1 MKSKGFHPTE
11 IIFSTTTACNLHCQH
26 CFINRTP
33 RRLEIEDAVRLIE
46 NCVANGGKPGAGDKN
61 GTPLPVID
69 RIGFSGGEP
78 FLYMDFLIEV
88 TKAAISH
95 DLMFDQIM
103 TNGDWWHDEDELTDT
118 LQKLYDAGYDGKIGL
133 SWDSYHGQT
142 AVRMETFISTV
153 LEIFGEDSI
162 NIQRVEEDNKGGES
176 LPLARTSLLA
186 TPSPRGMQQSCLSPK
201 TPENSPRVFACK
213 NSIASECERTTPP
226 TDIPVYHLPRTYPSD
241 DSRAWQARRWFKEDY
256 CQGPG
261 NILYV
266 HADGNIAPC
275 CGFANE
281 NPALFIG
288 TIHDNFETIMQKAAA
303 NPLIKICYEKG
314 LSHYRRHGLKK
325 CLRSQGKKL
334 PGTTGENCTL
344 CDFICKL

>member
-1 MKSKGFHPTE
+1 MQKHGFHPTE
-11 IIFSTTTACNLHCQH
+11 IIFSSTTACNLHCEH

-33 RRLEIEDAVRLIE
+33 HKLEIADAVRLIE
-46 NCVANGGKPGAGDKN
+46 SCMEIGGQAGPN
-61 GTPLPVID
+61 GTLLPVID

-95 DLMFDQIM
+95 DLLFDQIM
-103 TNGDWWHDEDELTDT
+103 TNGDWWQNEADLAAT

-142 AVRMETFISTV
+142 TDRMETFIRTV
-153 LEIFGEDSI
+153 QEIFGEDSI
-162 NIQRVEEDNKGGES
+162 NIQTVKDENKGGES
-176 LPLARTSLLA
+176 LPLARTSLLT
-186 TPSPRGMQQSCLSPK
+186 TPSPRGSAPK
-201 TPENSPRVFACK
+201 TPENSPRVFASE
-213 NSIASECERTTPP
+213 NSIASEYERTTPP
-226 TDIPVYHLPRTYPSD
+226 ADIPVYTLPRTYTSD
-241 DSRAWQARRWFKEDY
+241 DPRAWQARHWFKEDY

-288 TIHDNFETIMQKAAA
+288 TIHDSFKTIMQKAAK
-303 NPLIKICYEKG
+303 NPMIKICYEEG

-334 PGTTGENCTL
+334 PGTTGDICTL
-344 CDFICKL
+344 CDFVCKTMSY

>member
-11 IIFSTTTACNLHCQH
+11 IIFSTTTACNLHCEH

-33 RRLEIEDAVRLIE
+33 HRLEITDAVKLIE
-46 NCVANGGKPGAGDKN
+46 SCVESGGQPGPD

-78 FLYMDFLIEV
+78 FLYLDFLVEV

-103 TNGDWWHDEDELTDT
+103 TNGDWWQNETDLTAT
-118 LQKLYDAGYDGKIGL
+118 LQKVYDAGYDGKIGL

-142 AVRMETFISTV
+142 TDRMETFIRKV
-153 LEIFGEDSI
+153 QEIFGEDSI
-162 NIQRVEEDNKGGES
+162 NIQTVEDEKQVVSIRPSDYSTTGDTENAVVEYPHSGCIETTAES
-176 LPLARTSLLA
+176 L
-186 TPSPRGMQQSCLSPK
+186 
-201 TPENSPRVFACK
+201 N
-213 NSIASECERTTPP
+213 
-226 TDIPVYHLPRTYPSD
+226 IPVYHLPRTYTSD
-241 DSRAWQARRWFKEDY
+241 APRAWQARRWFKEDY

-281 NPALFIG
+281 NPQLFIG
-288 TIHDNFETIMQKAAA
+288 TIHDSFEIIMQKAAA
-303 NPLIKICYEKG
+303 NPMIKICYEEG
-314 LSHYRRHGLKK
+314 LSHYRHHGIKK
-325 CLRSQGKKL
+325 SLRSQGKKL
-334 PGTTGENCTL
+334 PGKCSDICSF
-344 CDFICKL
+344 CDFVCRL

>member
-1 MKSKGFHPTE
+1 MRSKGFHPTE
-11 IIFSTTTACNLHCQH
+11 IIFSSTTACNLHCKH

-33 RRLEIEDAVRLIE
+33 HKLEIADAVRLIE
-46 NCVANGGKPGAGDKN
+46 SCVESGGQSGPD

-78 FLYMDFLIEV
+78 FLYMDFLVEV

-103 TNGDWWHDEDELTDT
+103 TNGDWWRDEADLSAT

-142 AVRMETFISTV
+142 TDRMETFIRKV
-153 LEIFGEDSI
+153 QEIFGEESI
-162 NIQRVEEDNKGGES
+162 NIQTVDSSEGES

-186 TPSPRGMQQSCLSPK
+186 TPSAGD
-201 TPENSPRVFACK
+201 TPA
-213 NSIASECERTTPP
+213 TPP
-226 TDIPVYHLPRTYPSD
+226 VDIPVYHLPRTYTSD
-241 DSRAWQARRWFKEDY
+241 DPRAWQARRWFKEDY

-261 NILYV
+261 NILYI

-288 TIHDNFETIMQKAAA
+288 TIHDSFEAIMEKATA
-303 NPLIKICYEKG
+303 NPMIKICYEEG

-325 CLRSQGKKL
+325 CLRSQKKKL
-334 PGTTGENCTL
+334 PGTTGDICTL
-344 CDFICKL
+344 CDFVCKTISY

>member
-1 MKSKGFHPTE
+1 MKLRGFHPNE
-11 IIFSTTTACNLHCQH
+11 IIFSTTTACNLHCEH

-33 RRLEIEDAVRLIE
+33 HKLEISDAVRLIE
-46 NCVANGGKPGAGDKN
+46 SCVESGRQPGPD

-78 FLYMDFLIEV
+78 FLYLDFLIEV
-88 TKAAISH
+88 TKTAISH

-103 TNGDWWHDEDELTDT
+103 TNGDWWQNEAALTAT
-118 LQKLYDAGYDGKIGL
+118 LQKVYDAGYDGKIGL

-142 AVRMETFISTV
+142 TDRMETFIHKV
-153 LEIFGEDSI
+153 QEIFGEDSI
-162 NIQRVEEDNKGGES
+162 NIQTVEDDTALPNVSLSSSDNVS
-176 LPLARTSLLA
+176 LSGLTRQSLIDSKLKIPVSS
-186 TPSPRGMQQSCLSPK
+186 TGM
-201 TPENSPRVFACK
+201 TNSS
-213 NSIASECERTTPP
+213 N
-226 TDIPVYHLPRTYPSD
+226 IPVYTLPRTYTSEDP
-241 DSRAWQARRWFKEDY
+241 RAWQARRWFKEDY

-288 TIHDNFETIMQKAAA
+288 TIHDSFETIMQNAAT
-303 NPLIKICYEKG
+303 NPMIKICYEEG

-325 CLRSQGKKL
+325 SLHSQGKKL
-334 PGTTGENCTL
+334 PGKCSDICSF
-344 CDFICKL
+344 CDFVSKF